1 MELKAALAECCWGHP
16 HEFHSV
22 ITSTNERAKAW
33 AQAGAPEGALVVADH
48 QSAGRGRFGR
58 TWVAPPGTA
67 LLFSVVLRPALEPPR
82 APLIA
87 LLAAAAVRQAVEQD
101 TGIRAAIKWPNDVLA
116 DGKKL
121 AGVLAE
127 SLLAGSHLAAV
138 IAGIG
143 VNVNQET
150 FATERATSLYGLKGR
165 TYQRFGLLATIL
177 EEMRI
182 RYQALLAGDSVAL
195 LAECRTHSATIG
207 QDVVLSGGGGQIRG
221 RAVDIDSDGRLV
233 LDTQDG
239 LVRAVAGEVTTGEDV
254 L

>member
-1 MELKAALAECCWGHP
+1 M
-16 HEFHSV
+16 

-33 AQAGAPEGALVVADH
+33 AHDGAPEGALVVADH

-58 TWVAPPGTA
+58 SWVAPAGTA

-87 LLAAAAVRQAVEQD
+87 LVAAAAVRQAVEQD
-101 TGIRAAIKWPNDVLA
+101 TGIRTAIKWPNDVLA

-143 VNVNQET
+143 VNVNQEN
-150 FATERATSLYGLKGR
+150 FATERATSLYGLSGR
-165 TYQRFGLLATIL
+165 TYQRFSLLATIL
-177 EEMRI
+177 EEMRR

-195 LAECRTHSATIG
+195 LAECRAHSATIG

-254 L
+254 P